1 MNNPVAEFP
10 IAVNAARCHSARQ
23 AKRRE
28 TAAMPAKGPTS
39 RLHDVSSRRA
49 GADATP
55 STLSSSDNCQT
66 LFEANLPVI
75 KGVVRFVC
83 HRQRL
88 DPTQA
93 EEFESEVMLR
103 LVEDDYDVLR
113 RFQARSSLRTYLT
126 VVIQRLFLDYR
137 NRLWGKW
144 RPSAEALRLGP
155 AAVRLERLLA
165 RDGYGFEQACEVLW
179 TDEGVTLT
187 RSQLSDISARL
198 PIRLRRSVVGEEVL
212 ETVAQDRDLPDAAVM
227 AGDPREISL
236 RIRRALTPAV
246 QTFSAQDLLILR
258 LRFQDGLGVADIARA
273 LMLEQKPLYRR
284 FESLLRRMRTA
295 LEAAGIDREA
305 ALDLMSRG
313 DADISLAL
321 LGDSPGVA
329 VPVEGRPSTGA

>member
-1 MNNPVAEFP
+1 
-10 IAVNAARCHSARQ
+10 
-23 AKRRE
+23 
-28 TAAMPAKGPTS
+28 MPADGPTS
-39 RLHDVSSRRA
+39 RLHVVSSRGA

-55 STLSSSDNCQT
+55 STLSSSDSCQT
-66 LFEANLPVI
+66 LFESNLPVI
-75 KGVVRFVC
+75 RGVVRFVC

-144 RPSAEALRLGP
+144 RPSAEALRLG
-155 AAVRLERLLA
+155 AVAVRLERLLA

-198 PIRLRRSVVGEEVL
+198 PTRLRRSVVGEELL

-236 RIRRALTPAV
+236 RIRRALAPAV
-246 QTFSAQDLLILR
+246 KTFLDQDLLILR
-258 LRFQDGLGVADIARA
+258 LRFQDGLGVAEIARA
-273 LMLEQKPLYRR
+273 LTLEQKPLYRR
-284 FESLLRRMRTA
+284 FESLLRRLRTA

-305 ALDLMSRG
+305 ALDLMSCG

-321 LGDSPGVA
+321 LGDSPVVT
-329 VPVEGRPSTGA
+329 VPVEDRPSTGA